1 MKFDDFK
8 IFKFSTIS
16 KLSNRIIGNVSK
28 IGKSIKTIPGYAID
42 FLRLII
48 KYIFSET
55 NKIIKFFV
63 RNSIL
68 KIYKIIDIRKLDFNR
83 IYNYLDIRRYNFYR
97 IDKKIR
103 LGKYKYFPIY
113 FLLIVIFSGFIYLVI
128 PTFYNYDKSRVEK
141 IICKNQNIKCLIKGE
156 VNYRF
161 YPTPRLA
168 IKDLTIEDP
177 AIGKKSIVKAK
188 NTSIKISLKNLLI
201 KKKQNFKKLAFNNFE
216 IIIDLKI
223 FKKYKNTIV

>member
-16 KLSNRIIGNVSK
+16 KLSSRIIGNVSK

-97 IDKKIR
+97 IDKKIK
-103 LGKYKYFPIY
+103 LANYKNFQIYLFSFLVFACFVYKIY
-113 FLLIVIFSGFIYLVI
+113 F
-128 PTFYNYDKSRVEK
+128 
-141 IICKNQNIKCLIKGE
+141 
-156 VNYRF
+156 
-161 YPTPRLA
+161 
-168 IKDLTIEDP
+168 
-177 AIGKKSIVKAK
+177 
-188 NTSIKISLKNLLI
+188 
-201 KKKQNFKKLAFNNFE
+201 FKHL
-216 IIIDLKI
+216 
-223 FKKYKNTIV
+223 